1 MRTIKK
7 KSILSFVLIV
17 CMLCSMLPSVAF
29 ADVDFSDYTYSDS
42 CVVNFAAYGG
52 MSASNLQMTS
62 TTMQEVNAGLI
73 FDSVFVENPKKS

>member
-42 CVVNFAAYGG
+42 CVVNFDTYG
-52 MSASNLQMTS
+52 SVDSSILQMTS
-62 TTMQEVNAGLI
+62 TARG
-73 FDSVFVENPKKS
+73 